1 MGLKSPKRLWVFVAI
16 AGLLLAACNSSSPA
30 DPTATATSSAG
41 LGQNASASPTPGE
54 STAGPPQP
62 TAVSEPSPTPSPGT
76 ESSPAPSLSPT
87 SESAAADAQLE
98 PSGARILDD
107 VITLSV
113 SPRSSATQAERI
125 AADEIADRLR
135 SLGYEVALQEF
146 SVGTEQGRSSIL
158 SLVSPTERTVPTL
171 PLGNSPTATVQ
182 GRVISVPGIGQP
194 ADFPTSV
201 VGAIALIERGTLFF
215 EEKVQNAA
223 DAGAIGVIIYNNAPG
238 TFLGSADVVPIPAV
252 TVSQLEGGKL
262 VSAIQ
267 AGEVIAELGVGS
279 LSDSTSQN
287 VIARPPGAD
296 CETISGGHYDSVPQA
311 AGASDNAT
319 GTATVLE
326 LAAILMDRG
335 AAGNNCFVLF
345 GAEELGLLGS
355 RYYVSTLT
363 PEDRGRIK
371 AMLNFDMVG
380 VGTDTWW
387 LIGSG
392 DLQQRMGRIAANLG
406 IATEISNL
414 VGTSS
419 DHASFLAAGIPSL
432 MIHRWQDP
440 LLHTPQDVSSR
451 VRPELLEEA
460 AIMGLA
466 LLEALDA
473 QG

>member
-1 MGLKSPKRLWVFVAI
+1 MGLKSPKRPWVFFAL
-16 AGLLLAACNSSSPA
+16 AGLLLAACNGSSSVEPVA
-30 DPTATATSSAG
+30 SATNDASLS
-41 LGQNASASPTPGE
+41 QNAAVSPTPG
-54 STAGPPQP
+54 GPDASPPLP
-62 TAVSEPSPTPSPGT
+62 TADS

-87 SESAAADAQLE
+87 SEPVASGVPLE
-98 PSGARILDD
+98 PNGARILED

-135 SLGYEVALQEF
+135 SLGYEVTLQEF
-146 SVGTEQGRSSIL
+146 SVGTEQGRSSVL
-158 SLVSPTERTVPTL
+158 SLVTPNERTVPTL
-171 PLGNSPTATVQ
+171 PLANSPTETVK
-182 GRVISVPGIGQP
+182 GAVVLVPGIGQP
-194 ADFPTSV
+194 AEFPASV
-201 VGAIALIERGTLFF
+201 AGAIALIERGTLFF
-215 EEKVQNAA
+215 EEKVRNAF
-223 DAGAIGVIIYNNAPG
+223 DVGAIGVIIYNNVPG
-238 TFLGSADVVPIPAV
+238 TFLGSADVVSIPSV
-252 TVSQLEGGKL
+252 TISQREGELL
-262 VSAIQ
+262 VSALQ
-267 AGEVIAELGVGS
+267 VGEVTAELGVGS

-287 VIARPPGAD
+287 VVARLPGAE

-311 AGASDNAT
+311 SGASDNAT

-326 LAAILMDRG
+326 LAAILIDRG

-355 RYYVSTLT
+355 RYFVSILT
-363 PEDRGRIK
+363 AAEKGRIK

-380 VGTDTWW
+380 VGNDTWW
-387 LIGSG
+387 LIGTG
-392 DLQQRMGRIAANLG
+392 DLQQRMGQLASSLG
-406 IATEISNL
+406 IATEVSNL

-432 MIHRWQDP
+432 MLHRWQDP

-451 VRPELLEEA
+451 VRPELLEQA
-460 AIMGLA
+460 AVMGLA